1 MFSMIL
7 ITACPLNAQ
16 MFLHWGWWNLGSP
29 NANWVLR
36 KGKKPNHKFF
46 YCSPL
51 CEIPAAYLFA
61 HNTNTSLEPVL
72 VSSKYTN

>member
-1 MFSMIL
+1 MHGCFF
-7 ITACPLNAQ
+7 TEAGETWEVQ
-16 MFLHWGWWNLGSP
+16 MQTESYE
-29 NANWVLR
+29 R
-36 KGKKPNHKFF
+36 EKKPNHKFF
-46 YCSPL
+46 YCSTL